1 MASDRSTCS
10 LVTESPVGCSSTLHQ
25 AHMSATNQAQQL
37 PSGEHDAADS
47 VDAVKMSGA

>member
-25 AHMSATNQAQQL
+25 AHMSATHQVQQL
-37 PSGEHDAADS
+37 PSGEHDAANS
-47 VDAVKMSGA
+47 VDAMEMIGA